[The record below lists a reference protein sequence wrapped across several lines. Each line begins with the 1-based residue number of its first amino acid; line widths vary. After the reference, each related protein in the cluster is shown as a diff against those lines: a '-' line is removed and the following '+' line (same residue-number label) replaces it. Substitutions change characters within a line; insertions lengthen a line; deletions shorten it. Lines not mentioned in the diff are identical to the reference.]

1 MPARS
6 RPGRRE
12 DHRED
17 GKGGNASQGE
27 SMAPTSFQFLKV
39 LGLGAVAT
47 LALGACGGGG
57 GTTSTNL
64 ASDQTLKF
72 PILGDFGTLDPAQLN
87 AETDSEIAQNVF
99 NGLVKFDN
107 NLNIVP
113 DIAASMPTVSS
124 DGLTY
129 TFKLRND
136 VTFSNGDKVTSADV
150 LYSWNRA
157 AAEQGAYATNLAAIA
172 GYDKVSA
179 NTVNG
184 GAALETLLEKS
195 DPSVILS
202 GLSAP
207 DPYTVVVKLSGPA
220 GWFLSAIALE
230 ATTAMIVDQKVVK
243 TDFDNWWTKPET
255 MVGTGAYK
263 VTSYVPKQ
271 SIDFAAVPNWW
282 GSPKATLTKIHIDIL
297 GNAHSAITA
306 YEQGSYDIYGY
317 GGYSNAPVDDILR
330 IQGIANEKNQLLLH
344 PKVRTTWVAF
354 NLVHDSKRPAAGPFL
369 CPTQTSA
376 MEDTCSSSAG
386 AAAKNLRLAFA
397 LAVDKQKLATVVCH
411 DIVCTA
417 ATGGLI
423 TKGLIGYAG
432 DNTDP
437 LAKFDATQ
445 AKSLLQQGG
454 GAAAVQ
460 GLSYTYDPNNPLNA
474 SVAQFLQDQWQTNLG
489 VTVGLTPVDHSAFI
503 HGYLSG
509 KYVLNRQGWQADYNH
524 PQDWVDN
531 LWGKITGCPDANCG
545 GGYDTK
551 AYDDAV
557 AAADGLPLA
566 EATPKYQAIMKT
578 LEDDAIYIPLYYSQG
593 AFLFKPYLKGAG
605 TNNFFDY
612 YWDQIQI
619 QQH

>member
-1 MPARS
+1 MTP
-6 RPGRRE
+6 
-12 DHRED
+12 
-17 GKGGNASQGE
+17 N
-27 SMAPTSFQFLKV
+27 SFRFLKA
-39 LGLGAVAT
+39 LGVGAVAT
-47 LALGACGGGG
+47 LALVACGGGG
-57 GTTSTNL
+57 GTSSTNL

-87 AETDSEIAQNVF
+87 AESDSEIGQNMYD
-99 NGLVKFDN
+99 GLVKFDN

-113 DIAASMPTVSS
+113 DIASAMPTVSG

-157 AAEQGAYATNLAAIA
+157 AAEQGAYATNLAAID
-172 GYDKVSA
+172 GYDKVST

-184 GAALETLLEKS
+184 GDALEKLLDAK
-195 DPSVILS
+195 DPSVTLS

-207 DPYTVVVKLSGPA
+207 DANTVVVKLSAPA

-230 ATTAMIVDQKVVK
+230 ATTGMIVDQKVVK
-243 TDFDNWWTKPET
+243 TNFDNWWTSPAT
-255 MVGTGAYK
+255 AIGTGAYK
-263 VTSYVPKQ
+263 MTSYVPKQ
-271 SIDFAAVPNWW
+271 SIDFAAVDNWW
-282 GSPKATLTKIHIDIL
+282 GSPKPTLKKVHIDIL

-330 IQGIANEKNQLLLH
+330 IQGIANEKNQLLIH

-354 NLVHDSKRPAAGPFL
+354 NLVHDAKRPASGPFL
-369 CPTQTSA
+369 CAPLTA
-376 MEDTCSSSAG
+376 AGDDTCTQQANPKG
-386 AAAKNLRLAFA
+386 WALRMAFA
-397 LAVDKQKLATVVCH
+397 LAVDKAKLATVVCH

-437 LAKFDATQ
+437 LAKFDANQ
-445 AKSLLQQGG
+445 AKTYLQQGG
-454 GAAAVQ
+454 GASAVQ
-460 GLSYTYDPNNPLNA
+460 GLAYVYDPNNPLNT

-489 VTVGLTPVDHSAFI
+489 VHVDLTPVDHSAFI
-503 HGYLSG
+503 HGYLAG
-509 KYVLNRQGWQADYNH
+509 KYALNRQGWQADYNH

-557 AAADGLPLA
+557 AAADALPLA
-566 EATPKYQAIMKT
+566 QAIPKYQAIMKT
-578 LEDDAIYIPLYYSQG
+578 LSDDAIYIPLYYSQG
-593 AFLFKPYLKGAG
+593 AFLFKPYVKGAG

-619 QQH
+619 LQH